1 MTDNGEKDATREPDG
16 VRTGPTITASLFM
29 LDDGTIMKQLFS
41 RVSLAPS
48 TRRVPYAPPPNSVQ
62 TLRRL
67 MRLRSV
73 LGWCWAGGLSA
84 GMLTLFLHQVPA
96 LKAYDGL
103 LGGSALA
110 FTLCWIVG
118 CYGLQLVRPLVEEH
132 IRRRFRLDHV
142 HRLTYWSNG
151 VLPRGKLV
159 SLGSRVEARTELLK
173 QLSLLTEDTAYLVFD
188 RERRGLFKTLEGQD
202 DELISAVLRA
212 VPVLGDARALPYIR
226 HMAEGSGIA
235 SINMKLRTEARSSLN
250 RLQAILDL
258 SRGSQGLL
266 RASSPPAAPDE
277 HLLHPVQGSH
287 ETDPKELLRPDTQI
301 SKEQI
306 GDFVGL

>member
-1 MTDNGEKDATREPDG
+1 MPHESQ
-16 VRTGPTITASLFM
+16 TA
-29 LDDGTIMKQLFS
+29 
-41 RVSLAPS
+41 LAPS

-67 MRLRSV
+67 MRLRNV
-73 LGWCWAGGLSA
+73 LGWCFGGGLSA
-84 GMLTLFLHQVPA
+84 GILILFLHQVPA
-96 LKAYDGL
+96 LKDYVGPPMVAACG
-103 LGGSALA
+103 
-110 FTLCWIVG
+110 FWIVG
-118 CYGLQLVRPLVEEH
+118 LYGLQLVHPLVEEH

-173 QLSLLTEDTAYLVFD
+173 QLSFLTEDTAYLVFD
-188 RERRGLFKTLEGQD
+188 RERRGLFETLEGQD

-212 VPVLGDARALPYIR
+212 VPVLGDARALPFVQ
-226 HMAEGSGIA
+226 HLAEGHGTA
-235 SINMKLRTEARSSLN
+235 ATNMKLRTEARSSLK
-250 RLQAILDL
+250 RLQAVLDL

-266 RASSPPAAPDE
+266 RASSPPATPDE

-287 ETDPKELLRPDTQI
+287 EIDPKELLRPDTQI
-301 SKEQI
+301 SNGQI
-306 GDFVGL
+306 GGDAGL